1 METGTTRGLCHTQQI
16 PKQSKSFCS
25 MNFIKKNQFLPDETV
40 VEVKVSRKVKWTN
53 KTKLSTPV

>member
-16 PKQSKSFCS
+16 QKQSKSFCS
-25 MNFIKKNQFLPDETV
+25 MNFIKKIQFLPDETV

-53 KTKLSTPV
+53 ETKLSTPV